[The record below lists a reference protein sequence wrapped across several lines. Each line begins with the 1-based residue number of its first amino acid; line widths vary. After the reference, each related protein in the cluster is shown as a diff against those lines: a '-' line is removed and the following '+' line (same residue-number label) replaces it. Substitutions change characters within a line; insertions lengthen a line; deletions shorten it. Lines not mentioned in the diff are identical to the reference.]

1 MGVVADL
8 SDSTDGRRDYLAG
21 EGIDATH
28 KEVCRMSKLRLEHAH
43 IDCSVLK
50 GHFLTASE
58 AAAQVGLSTMELEM
72 LPGVVQ
78 IPGPHGTEAAYPDF
92 QFNHHGGFVPG
103 LREVVS
109 SLDESIDGPTL
120 CGLLV
125 APQPKFGGS
134 SVLDWLSSGNS
145 SAAVIDFVHSV
156 VDKD

>member
-1 MGVVADL
+1 
-8 SDSTDGRRDYLAG
+8 
-21 EGIDATH
+21 
-28 KEVCRMSKLRLEHAH
+28 MSKLRLEHAH

-58 AAAQVGLSTMELEM
+58 AAAQVGLSPSELEM

-78 IPGPHGTEAAYPDF
+78 IAGPKGTEAAYPDF

-109 SLDESIDGPTL
+109 SLDDSIDGPTL

-125 APQPKFGGS
+125 APQPEFGGS

-145 SAAVIDFVHSV
+145 SAAVISFVHSV
-156 VDKD
+156 VD